1 MADVTVTKTAVSL
14 LAGHTFRGPAAG
26 GALIA
31 GDVVYIDGSNGVK
44 KADASAAPTAEVAGL
59 LVAPQDVAS
68 GDTGLDL
75 AAAGAIVGGF
85 SALNPGDLLYL
96 SDTAGKL
103 STTPGTKSKPCARA
117 ISTTEIHWTLEG
129 VDPA

>member
-1 MADVTVTKTAVSL
+1 MADVTVTKSIVSL
-14 LAGHTFRGPAAG
+14 LAGHSFRAPAAG
-26 GALIA
+26 ATLTA

-44 KADASAAPTAEVAGL
+44 RADASAAATAKVAGL
-59 LVAPQDVAS
+59 LVAPEDVAS

-75 AAAGAIVGGF
+75 SAAGAIVGGF
-85 SALNPGDLLYL
+85 SGLNPGDMLYL

-117 ISTTEIHWTLEG
+117 ISATEIHWTLEG
-129 VDPA
+129 IDPN